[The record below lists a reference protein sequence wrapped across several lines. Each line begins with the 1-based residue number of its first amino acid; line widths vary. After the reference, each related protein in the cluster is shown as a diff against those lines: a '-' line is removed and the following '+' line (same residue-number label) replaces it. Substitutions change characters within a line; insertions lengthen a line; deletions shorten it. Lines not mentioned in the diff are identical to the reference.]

1 MVKLIENCKISKCKK
16 LIFLD
21 VDVQK
26 LMIRYA
32 TILKIYLKVIFEAML
47 KTFKTIIIKNRYA

>member
-1 MVKLIENCKISKCKK
+1 MVIQIENFKISECRKI
-16 LIFLD
+16 IFFIVV

-32 TILKIYLKVIFEAML
+32 TILKIFSSGI
-47 KTFKTIIIKNRYA
+47 